1 MRTDSVSDPL
11 LVADGLTK
19 RYAVTVLDHVTLD
32 LRSGEIHALLGAN
45 GAGKSTLCR
54 IIAGL
59 VPPTSG
65 QMRLNGEPYQPTGK
79 KSAEKAGVQI
89 VQQELSLIPSL
100 TVAENIMLG
109 RMPNRFGIVNQKH
122 LRRRAQQALD
132 RLKIQDI
139 CPQTITAELGV
150 GHKQMIEIASAIDR
164 ECRVLILD
172 EPTAALTAG
181 ETKILFEMLQRLR
194 DQGIG
199 ISF

>member
-1 MRTDSVSDPL
+1 MNSLRMSHDANMRTDSLSDPL

-59 VPPTSG
+59 VAPTSG

-89 VQQELSLIPSL
+89 VQQELSLIHARQNAKSL
-100 TVAENIMLG
+100 RHRQPNTPAPARATSTRPIEDPRHLPANDHG
-109 RMPNRFGIVNQKH
+109 RTG
-122 LRRRAQQALD
+122 RR
-132 RLKIQDI
+132 
-139 CPQTITAELGV
+139 PQTN
-150 GHKQMIEIASAIDR
+150 D
-164 ECRVLILD
+164 
-172 EPTAALTAG
+172 
-181 ETKILFEMLQRLR
+181 
-194 DQGIG
+194 
-199 ISF
+199 